1 MSSLLIFSSYPGGLY
16 SASVCCMFLYYADLR
31 RRRVGVGYIGLDLAP
46 ILGKQARVLG
56 ER

>member
-31 RRRVGVGYIGLDLAP
+31 RRRVGVGYIGHDLAP